1 MCSLS
6 YQSALAFAFARL
18 GFLLVSRVLPFSLLS
33 RFQFVTRCVCC
44 ALFLQFCVSA
54 FLPSSLSLYLR
65 IHIPIH
71 VFLILAVLV
80 CDCVLLLCSALC
92 CSILLRVRIQIYLYI
107 FITLLSLYFSYSSSY
122 CNFDI
127 LSYYLTLVVCV
138 HCTYIYVCN

>member
-6 YQSALAFAFARL
+6 YPSAFAFACASWL
-18 GFLLVSRVLPFSLLS
+18 PTCLTCSPVLSPFSLSVRHPLCLLCS
-33 RFQFVTRCVCC
+33 VP
-44 ALFLQFCVSA
+44 AICVSA